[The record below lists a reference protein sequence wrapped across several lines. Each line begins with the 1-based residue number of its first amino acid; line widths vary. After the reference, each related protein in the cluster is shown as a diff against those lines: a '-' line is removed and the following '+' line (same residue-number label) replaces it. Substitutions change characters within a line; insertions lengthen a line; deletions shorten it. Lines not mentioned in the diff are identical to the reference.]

1 MKAVNCVIIRGI
13 ILYQEAI
20 KMSTVAVVGSLNID
34 LIMRA
39 PHCPVKSETV
49 IGGPFGMAGGGK
61 GSNQALAVSRL
72 NAKSYMI
79 GCVGEDDFGKRLRSV
94 LTQNNVDC
102 THLYTKKEAATG
114 TALITVTDDGESS
127 IVISQ
132 GANAFLNEGDIM
144 EAKHIF
150 DSCDAALFQ
159 MESPA
164 ETVTAGLKMARRYG
178 CKTFL
183 SAEPPYSLPPGA
195 WTDIECMILNERALG
210 FYADT
215 ASRGSINAM
224 ARDILNK
231 GVQTLVVTRSS
242 RGGIVFSKNGDNFSF
257 DAFNIRAVDNTGA
270 RDAFCA
276 GLCVGLSEGMPMR
289 RAAKFGAACGA
300 LACTKIGA
308 HPSLPWRH
316 QVGAL
321 LGEAGDDEYEL

>member
-1 MKAVNCVIIRGI
+1 MAAIAV
-13 ILYQEAI
+13 
-20 KMSTVAVVGSLNID
+20 TGSLNID

-39 PHCPVKSETV
+39 PHCPSKGETV
-49 IGGPFGMAGGGK
+49 MGGPFGMAGGGK

-79 GCVGEDDFGKRLRSV
+79 GCVGNDDFGKRLRNV
-94 LTQNNVDC
+94 LTENHVDC
-102 THLYTKKEAATG
+102 THLHTKKQAATG

-127 IVISQ
+127 IAISQ
-132 GANAFLNEGDIM
+132 GANSFLDEADIL
-144 EAKHIF
+144 EAKQVF
-150 DSCDAALFQ
+150 SSCDAAMFQ

-164 ETVTAGLKMARRYG
+164 ATVTAGLKMARQYG

-183 SAEPPYSLPPGA
+183 SAEPPFSLPNEV
-195 WTDIECMILNERALG
+195 WSNIECMILNERALS
-210 FYADT
+210 FYAESS
-215 ASRGSINAM
+215 ARGSVTSM
-224 ARDILNK
+224 ARDILSR
-231 GVQTLVVTRSS
+231 GVHDLVVTRSA
-242 RGGIVFSKNGDNFSF
+242 RGGMVFSRTGDNFAF
-257 DAFNIRAVDNTGA
+257 EAFNIRSVDNTGA

-276 GLCVGLSEGMPMR
+276 GLCVALSEGMPMR
-289 RAAKFGAACGA
+289 RAARFAAACGA

>member
-1 MKAVNCVIIRGI
+1 
-13 ILYQEAI
+13 
-20 KMSTVAVVGSLNID
+20 MSTVAVVGSLNID

-39 PHCPVKSETV
+39 PRCPGKSETV
-49 IGGPFGMAGGGK
+49 IGGSFGIAGGGK

-79 GCVGEDDFGKRLRSV
+79 GCVGADDFGKRLRNV
-94 LTQNNVDC
+94 LTENNVDC
-102 THLYTKKEAATG
+102 SHLHTLKQASTG

-132 GANAFLNEGDIM
+132 GANAFLSEGDIL
-144 EAKHIF
+144 EAKQAF
-150 DSCDAALFQ
+150 TSSDAALFQ

-183 SAEPPYSLPPGA
+183 SAEPPFSLPAEA
-195 WTDIECMILNERALG
+195 WQDIECMILNERALS

-215 ASRGSINAM
+215 TSRGSITEM
-224 ARDILNK
+224 ARDILK
-231 GVQTLVVTRSS
+231 RGVRELVVTRSA
-242 RGGIVFSKNGDNFSF
+242 RGGLVFTQDGDNFAF

-289 RAAKFGAACGA
+289 RAARFGAACGA

>member
-1 MKAVNCVIIRGI
+1 
-13 ILYQEAI
+13 
-20 KMSTVAVVGSLNID
+20 MSTIAVVGSLNID

-39 PHCPVKSETV
+39 PRCPGKSETV
-49 IGGPFGMAGGGK
+49 IGGPFGITGGGK

-79 GCVGEDDFGKRLRSV
+79 GCVGNDDFGKRLRNV
-94 LTQNNVDC
+94 LTENNVDC
-102 THLYTKKEAATG
+102 THLHTRSQASTG
-114 TALITVTDDGESS
+114 TAVITVTDDGESA

-132 GANAFLNEGDIM
+132 GANAFLTESDIL
-144 EAKHIF
+144 EAKQVF
-150 DSCDAALFQ
+150 TSSDAALFQ

-178 CKTFL
+178 CRTFL
-183 SAEPPYSLPPGA
+183 SAEPPFSLPSEA
-195 WTDIECMILNERALG
+195 WQDIECMILNERALS

-215 ASRGSINAM
+215 TSRGSISDM
-224 ARDILNK
+224 ARDILNR
-231 GVQTLVVTRSS
+231 GVRELVVTRSA
-242 RGGIVFSKNGDNFSF
+242 RGGMVFTKTGDNFAF
-257 DAFNIRAVDNTGA
+257 DAFNIRSVDNTGA

-289 RAAKFGAACGA
+289 RAARFGAACGA

>member
-1 MKAVNCVIIRGI
+1 
-13 ILYQEAI
+13 
-20 KMSTVAVVGSLNID
+20 MSTVAVVGSLNID

-39 PHCPVKSETV
+39 PHCPGKSETV
-49 IGGPFGMAGGGK
+49 VGGPFGMAGGGK

-79 GCVGEDDFGKRLRSV
+79 GCVGNDDFGKKLRTV
-94 LTQNNVDC
+94 LTENHVDC
-102 THLYTKKEAATG
+102 THLHTRKEAGTG

-132 GANAFLNEGDIM
+132 GANAYLNEKD
-144 EAKHIF
+144 
-150 DSCDAALFQ
+150 
-159 MESPA
+159 PT
-164 ETVTAGLKMARRYG
+164 ETVTAGLKLARQYG

-183 SAEPPYSLPPGA
+183 SAEPPFSLPDEV
-195 WTDIECMILNERALG
+195 WKNIDCLILNERALS
-210 FYADT
+210 FYAKPSSHGSVRSMAADVLD
-215 ASRGSINAM
+215 RGVHDLI
-224 ARDILNK
+224 ITK
-231 GVQTLVVTRSS
+231 SS
-242 RGGIVFSKNGDNFSF
+242 RGGMVFSKNGDNFSF

-276 GLCVGLSEGMPMR
+276 GLCVSLSEGTPMR
-289 RAAKFGAACGA
+289 HAVKFGAACGA

-321 LGEAGDDEYEL
+321 LGEAGDDEFEL

>member
-1 MKAVNCVIIRGI
+1 
-13 ILYQEAI
+13 
-20 KMSTVAVVGSLNID
+20 
-34 LIMRA
+34 
-39 PHCPVKSETV
+39 
-49 IGGPFGMAGGGK
+49 MAGGGK

-79 GCVGEDDFGKRLRSV
+79 GCVGNDDFGRRLRTV
-94 LTQNNVDC
+94 LTENNVDC
-102 THLYTKKEAATG
+102 SHVRTKKEAGTG
-114 TALITVTDDGESS
+114 TAVITVTDDGESS

-132 GANAFLNEGDIM
+132 GANAFLNKNDIID
-144 EAKHIF
+144 AKQVF
-150 DSCDAALFQ
+150 TSSDAALFQ
-159 MESPA
+159 MESPT
-164 ETVTAGLKMARRYG
+164 ETVTEGLKLARQYG

-183 SAEPPYSLPPGA
+183 SAEPPFSLPDEV
-195 WTDIECMILNERALG
+195 WHNIECLILNERALS
-210 FYADT
+210 FYAGR
-215 ASRGSINAM
+215 SSHGSVKEM
-224 ARDILNK
+224 AADILRR
-231 GVQTLVVTRSS
+231 GVHDLIVTKSA
-242 RGGIVFSKNGDNFSF
+242 RGGMVFSKTGDNFAF

-276 GLCVGLSEGMPMR
+276 GLCVALSEGMPMR